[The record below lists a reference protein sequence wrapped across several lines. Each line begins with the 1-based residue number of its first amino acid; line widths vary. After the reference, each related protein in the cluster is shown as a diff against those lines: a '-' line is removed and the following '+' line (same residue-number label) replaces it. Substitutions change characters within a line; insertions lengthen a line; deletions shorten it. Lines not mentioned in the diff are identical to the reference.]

1 MTDTLGSHPPMPDVQ
16 HTASGSI
23 RANALQL
30 LRQVVDGH
38 EPRLQ
43 VREVGFVTELHQD
56 VAVVSGLP
64 NAKLG
69 ELLDLGEGCYG
80 LALNLTQHTIDVVLL
95 NESDS
100 VSAGTRVRR
109 TEHVFEVPVGDELL
123 SRVVDPLGRP
133 LDNRGPIHTSDRVP
147 ADREA
152 PPIMDRAP
160 VTVPLQTG
168 LKVIDALVPIGRG
181 QRELILGDRQTG
193 KTSVAVD
200 TILNQR
206 GKDIVC
212 IYCAIGQRT
221 TSVAR
226 VVETLRQ
233 HDALD
238 YSIVMVAESDS
249 PAGAQYIAPYSAT
262 AMAEWFMQCGRD
274 VLIVYDDLTAH
285 ARAYRELSLLMRR
298 PPAREAYPGDIF
310 YLHSRLLE
318 RATHL
323 REEFGGGSLTALP
336 IAETEAQNL
345 SAYIPTNLISITDGQ
360 LYLSPELFRKG
371 QLPAVD
377 VTRSVSRVGGKTQ
390 LPAYRRVAGDLRLAY
405 SQFEELE
412 KFARFSSQLE
422 PETQAAIIRGR
433 CVREMLKQNLH
444 DVMTVPQQVIDLLA
458 ITAGGLP
465 DIPLHE
471 TAHVSAQVRSQVASQ
486 QEETMEAI
494 ASGTRLTDEQLE
506 KLQANIRDAVSA
518 AGGAHRGNA

>member
-1 MTDTLGSHPPMPDVQ
+1 MTTPHEATALMQTDDVS
-16 HTASGSI
+16 AAGSI
-23 RANALQL
+23 QASALRL
-30 LRQVVDGH
+30 LRQVVDAH
-38 EPRLQ
+38 KPRLE
-43 VREVGFVTELHQD
+43 VREVGVVTQLNQG

-64 NAKLG
+64 HVKLG
-69 ELLDLGEGCYG
+69 ELLDLGDGCHG
-80 LALNLTQHTIDVVLL
+80 LALNLAEASVDVVLL
-95 NESDS
+95 NESQM
-100 VSAGTRVRR
+100 VAAGGRVRR
-109 TEHVFEVPVGDELL
+109 THRVFEVPVGEELL
-123 SRVVDPLGRP
+123 SRVVDPLGLP
-133 LDNRGPIHTSDRVP
+133 MDNRGPIRTLERLP

-168 LKVIDALVPIGRG
+168 LKVVDALVPIGRG

-193 KTSVAVD
+193 KTSVALD
-200 TILNQR
+200 AILNQR
-206 GKDIVC
+206 GNDVVC

-226 VVETLRQ
+226 VLETLRE
-233 HDALD
+233 HDVID
-238 YSIVMVAESDS
+238 RTIVVVAESDS

-262 AMAEWFMQCGRD
+262 AMAEWFMRRGRD
-274 VLIVYDDLTAH
+274 VLIVYDDLTSH

-323 REEFGGGSLTALP
+323 RDELGGGSITALP

-360 LYLSPELFRKG
+360 LYLSPDLFRKG

-390 LPAYRRVAGDLRLAY
+390 LPAYRRVAGHLRLAY

-422 PETQAAIIRGR
+422 PETQAAITRGR

-444 DVMTVPQQVIDLLA
+444 DVMSVSDQIIDLLA
-458 ITAGGLP
+458 VTVGGLTEVPLDISADVAKRVRSFVASREPEIIAALAGGERLE
-465 DIPLHE
+465 DEHLAALEALIKG
-471 TAHVSAQVRSQVASQ
+471 AISATGDGS
-486 QEETMEAI
+486 
-494 ASGTRLTDEQLE
+494 
-506 KLQANIRDAVSA
+506 
-518 AGGAHRGNA
+518 HGNA